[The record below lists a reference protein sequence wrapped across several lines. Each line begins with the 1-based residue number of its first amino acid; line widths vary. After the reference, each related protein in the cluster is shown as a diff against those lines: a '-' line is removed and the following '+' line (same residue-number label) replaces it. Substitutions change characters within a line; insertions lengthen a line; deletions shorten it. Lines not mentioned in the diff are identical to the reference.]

1 MDNQSTKENK
11 KMNINV
17 IELITGIIIVAD
29 VEEMDEEPSCFL
41 KNCREVTEKD
51 GEIVL
56 RKWPR
61 YTDETEA
68 LIYSD
73 RITTISEP
81 NSELNS
87 LYKKSIN
94 S

>member
-73 RITTISEP
+73 RITTMSSP
-81 NSELNS
+81 SNELET
-87 LYKKSIN
+87 LYTSVIN

>member
-1 MDNQSTKENK
+1 
-11 KMNINV
+11 MNLNV
-17 IELITGIIIVAD
+17 IELVTGVIVVAD
-29 VEEMDEEPSCFL
+29 IEELDEEPSCFL
-41 KNCREVTEKD
+41 KNCREVLED
-51 GEIVL
+51 DEGVISL

-73 RITTISEP
+73 RITTMSSP
-81 NSELNS
+81 SNELET
-87 LYKKSIN
+87 LYTSVIN

>member
-1 MDNQSTKENK
+1 
-11 KMNINV
+11 
-17 IELITGIIIVAD
+17 
-29 VEEMDEEPSCFL
+29 L
-41 KNCREVTEKD
+41 KNCRE
-51 GEIVL
+51 IVEDNEGVISL

-81 NSELNS
+81 NSELTS
-87 LYKKSIN
+87 LYKQAIN

>member
-1 MDNQSTKENK
+1 
-11 KMNINV
+11 MNLNV
-17 IELITGIIIVAD
+17 IELVTGVIVVAD
-29 VEEMDEEPSCFL
+29 IEELDEEPSCFL
-41 KNCREVTEKD
+41 KNCREVLED
-51 GEIVL
+51 DEGVISL

-81 NSELNS
+81 NSELTS